1 MEKKNLFFG
10 IGGLVIA
17 GVGIHKLLKKN
28 SKKKEMTVDVID
40 NIPQE
45 GNSSNNL
52 RILSYDQ
59 IIERLTRYSSTAGK
73 DKAVFASAYLESL
86 PQPENFPEK
95 YYLFCID
102 TFNGGISIS
111 IVSGTHKNG
120 IITQDEILYFN
131 RSWSSR
137 EYPRFKV
144 ESENNDYLGREIS
157 SKELQK
163 MKYGS
168 YYFGNCIWDG
178 EESEEGFGWYRSLE
192 NIKENNWI
200 HTKKGGPVEVRALVS
215 KTVFD
220 KLKALQGNLYD
231 IPATDFL
238 DQLDKIFE
246 EEIMRSRTKQEIE
259 G

>member
-1 MEKKNLFFG
+1 MEKRNLFFG

-28 SKKKEMTVDVID
+28 SKKKEITADVV
-40 NIPQE
+40 NIPNEE
-45 GNSSNNL
+45 GSNNSL
-52 RILSYDQ
+52 ILSYDQ

-86 PQPENFPEK
+86 PQPEDFPEE
-95 YYLFCID
+95 YYLFYID

-120 IITQDEILYFN
+120 IITQDEVLYFN

-144 ESENNDYLGREIS
+144 KSDDKETLEDLTTS
-157 SKELQK
+157 SKELQE

-168 YYFGNCIWDG
+168 YYFGNCIWNG

-192 NIKENNWI
+192 NIEDNNWI

-231 IPATDFL
+231 IPAEDFL

-246 EEIMRSRTKQEIE
+246 EELVRSRTKQEIE

>member
-1 MEKKNLFFG
+1 MEKRNLLFG

-28 SKKKEMTVDVID
+28 SKKKEITADVV
-40 NIPQE
+40 NIPNEE
-45 GNSSNNL
+45 GNNNSL
-52 RILSYDQ
+52 ILSYDQ
-59 IIERLTRYSSTAGK
+59 IIKRLTRYSSTAGK
-73 DKAVFASAYLESL
+73 DKAVFTSAYLESL
-86 PQPENFPEK
+86 PQPENFPKE
-95 YYLFCID
+95 YYLFCIN
-102 TFNGGISIS
+102 TFNGDISIS
-111 IVSGTHKNG
+111 IISGTHKNG
-120 IITQDEILYFN
+120 IITQNEVLYFN

-144 ESENNDYLGREIS
+144 ESDDKETLEDLTKS
-157 SKELQK
+157 SKKLQE

-178 EESEEGFGWYRSLE
+178 EESANDFGWYRSLE
-192 NIKENNWI
+192 NRDDNNWI
-200 HTKKGGPVEVRALVS
+200 IAKKGGPVEVRALVS

-220 KLKALQGNLYD
+220 KLKALQGDLYD
-231 IPATDFL
+231 IPAANFL

-246 EEIMRSRTKQEIE
+246 EEIIRSRTKQEIE